1 MELKQRKRIA
11 NKLPEFDEGLNG
23 WQWGSSQPTYVWNN
37 YSGEDVL
44 KQGLNP
50 GLSYEMPQQSPADVP
65 NAMAIGN
72 PYRYNDITT
81 AVTQTEPEKTLE
93 PYKNS
98 TQHSTSGMKVGN
110 AISGA
115 ASIAGGVI
123 NQVNSVKGVG
133 EMMTEAG
140 TTNRNIGGIGYQS
153 QNYIDEGAEKRRVN
167 AGGLSNTIGG
177 VATGASAGA
186 SFGPIGAV
194 VGGVVGGVAG
204 LVGWGVSKSKLR
216 KRLDNARQLTARVN
230 TGAQSGAMSTAL
242 QQDYYTQNGN
252 TGGVL
257 YANKGKDIL

>member
-1 MELKQRKRIA
+1 MELRQRKRIA
-11 NKLPEFDEGLNG
+11 NQLPKFNEGETPFQIKPIQWQIPEDEYQTYQPKL
-23 WQWGSSQPTYVWNN
+23 SQQN
-37 YSGEDVL
+37 
-44 KQGLNP
+44 
-50 GLSYEMPQQSPADVP
+50 
-65 NAMAIGN
+65 IGN
-72 PYRYNDITT
+72 MITNPAQNPIQNPIQQQPAYQDGVLDT
-81 AVTQTEPEKTLE
+81 GEGGGLVFKQ
-93 PYKNS
+93 S
-98 TQHSTSGMKVGN
+98 TGGKISNV
-110 AISGA
+110 ASGA
-115 ASIAGGVI
+115 AGIAGGVI
-123 NQVNSVKGVG
+123 SQINSVKGVG

-153 QNYIDEGAEKRRVN
+153 QNYIDEGAEKSRVN

-186 SFGPIGAV
+186 SFGPIGAAVGAV
-194 VGGVVGGVAG
+194 VGGIAG

-216 KRLDNARQLTARVN
+216 KRLDNARQLTTRVN